1 MINEQYRR
9 RREHMRR
16 KQRQRVIKAAAMI
29 AMLIILFALCVNA
42 IIAISDAANA
52 PDGNTAAEGAGTPT
66 QAATS
71 TPNQKPAHTQ
81 NNATTP
87 ETAPPEAAWKP
98 DEREVELIAKT
109 LWGECRGVKSRAE
122 QAAVVW
128 CILNRVD
135 SEFRYFPDTIEG
147 VITKENQFT
156 GYSPSHPVTESL
168 ADLARDVLTRWHRE
182 KAGDTNVGRT
192 LPKEYVYFVG
202 DGTHNYFT
210 VEWRGTEYF
219 EWTLP
224 DPYTE

>member
-1 MINEQYRR
+1 MTNEQYRR
-9 RREHMRR
+9 RREYMRR
-16 KQRQRVIKAAAMI
+16 KQRRRAIKAAAMI

-42 IIAISDAANA
+42 IIAISDAANT
-52 PDGNTAAEGAGTPT
+52 PDVSTAAEGTGTPT
-66 QAATS
+66 QAATN
-71 TPNQKPAHTQ
+71 TPDREHAHTQ

-87 ETAPPEAAWKP
+87 ETAPPAAAWKP

-156 GYSPSHPVTESL
+156 GYNPNHPVTESL